1 MFWLA
6 MTSLLSAI
14 VITHAVPMA
23 SLMQLAMAQPATS
36 PSTPLLQP
44 QRQSQTGS
52 DGNVTA
58 TINGNNFKAGDTIRI
73 NGTIAYKGLDPNAAV
88 AIGVSD
94 PDNRTVENA
103 TVYPY
108 PATGAFTHKFVA
120 GIVRQFDPD
129 GIMRESG
136 NYTVRI
142 SYTPPYIYGQE
153 SPTDQV
159 NFTFAYKALG
169 E

>member
-14 VITHAVPMA
+14 VIAHAVAIA
-23 SLMQLAMAQPATS
+23 SLMQSAMAQPATS

-52 DGNVTA
+52 DGNLTA

-73 NGTIAYKGLDPNAAV
+73 NGTIAKKGLDTNAV
-88 AIGVSD
+88 VTIGVSD
-94 PDNRTVENA
+94 PDNRTVESA
-103 TVYPY
+103 DVYPY
-108 PATGAFTHKFVA
+108 TNGVFAHNFVA

-129 GIMRESG
+129 GIMHESG

-142 SYTPPYIYGQE
+142 TYTPPYIYGQE
-153 SPTDQV
+153 NPTDRV
-159 NFTFAYKALG
+159 NFTFGYKALG